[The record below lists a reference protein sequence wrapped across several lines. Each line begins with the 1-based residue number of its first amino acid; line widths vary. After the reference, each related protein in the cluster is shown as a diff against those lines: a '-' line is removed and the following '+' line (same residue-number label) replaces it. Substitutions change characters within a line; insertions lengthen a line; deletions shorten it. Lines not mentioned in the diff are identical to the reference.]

1 MRYVHAYPSHAY
13 VCIFHALRG
22 KRNHPPRVENAR
34 VRFLRPP
41 HNGHATAIIFQWW
54 RSKLR
59 VYILYA
65 DTYGQILA
73 RARCVYGWKLWNFLL
88 CAASSKMDEM
98 VLWTFEC
105 SMPDWISFCV
115 IGFLFARLC
124 NFRFGIYIYTD
135 WSV

>member
-1 MRYVHAYPSHAY
+1 MCVYSTRFEGRGIIHR
-13 VCIFHALRG
+13 ALKTRAFAFFD
-22 KRNHPPRVENAR
+22 R
-34 VRFLRPP
+34 LTM
-41 HNGHATAIIFQWW
+41 ATAIIFQWW